1 MTGKSAQY
9 ASLTHILNPE
19 SSSPVLHFPLF
30 IELIHFFK
38 VEMRHTP
45 TKTPI
50 KLKPDLPENLPE
62 IQKQIIENILIDPK
76 ITYNE
81 LADITGKTRETIRVH
96 IKKLK
101 ELNLIKRIGPDK
113 GATGKF
119 FSLFSIFRALWE

>member
-1 MTGKSAQY
+1 MEVS
-9 ASLTHILNPE
+9 
-19 SSSPVLHFPLF
+19 
-30 IELIHFFK
+30 
-38 VEMRHTP
+38 
-45 TKTPI
+45 PI

-113 GATGKF
+113 GGY
-119 FSLFSIFRALWE
+119 WEIL